1 MKLGRPLIAIVTL
14 ALLVAVPMS
23 SSADGARRVSEL
35 RIDGVINAFTADYIV
50 GGLQQADKDQVDA
63 VVITMD
69 TPGGIDTSMRKII
82 QAILTAPQPVIL
94 YVSPS
99 GARAASAGL
108 YISQAAD
115 VIAMAPGTNI
125 GSAHPVFLN
134 TGTGATPSNTDVE
147 AQKVLNDSVAYIQG
161 LANLH
166 KRNADWAADA
176 VRNSANVTAEEAA
189 RLHVID
195 LVGPDLSS
203 LLRAI
208 DGRQVSKSSH
218 TLTLH
223 TAAAGVEAHPMGFW
237 QGLLHAIADPEIA
250 YLLLLLAILGIGF
263 EVTHPGVVLPG
274 VVGVIAGITA
284 LVAFETL
291 PVNYAGFVLIAFG
304 LALLVADIKAPT
316 HGVLTAGGI
325 ISLGVGSFMVM
336 DAGAPYLEPNV
347 WLAVFPPLVL
357 GLVLAF
363 LISRAVAA
371 RRLRPTTGSERLV
384 GAIGQARDDL
394 GPAGGLVMV
403 DGALWQAHSSAPIS
417 RGSQVR
423 VKSIEGL
430 KLEVE
435 PG

>member
-1 MKLGRPLIAIVTL
+1 MKLARALTALVILAVLAI
-14 ALLVAVPMS
+14 PS
-23 SSADGARRVSEL
+23 PSAATAARVSEL
-35 RIDGVINAFTADYIV
+35 RIDGVINAFTADYIA
-50 GGLQQADKDQVDA
+50 GGLQQAERDQVDA

-69 TPGGIDTSMRKII
+69 TPGGIDTSMRRII
-82 QAILTAPQPVIL
+82 QAILTSPQPVIL

-108 YISQAAD
+108 YIAQAAD
-115 VIAMAPGTNI
+115 VVAMAPGTNI

-147 AQKVLNDSVAYIQG
+147 AQKVLNDSIAYIRG

-195 LVGPDLSS
+195 LVSPDLNS
-203 LLRAI
+203 LLRQL
-208 DGRQVSKSSH
+208 DGKQINKNNQ
-218 TLTLH
+218 TLALH
-223 TAAAGVEAHPMGFW
+223 TAAAGVVFHEMNFW
-237 QGLLHAIADPEIA
+237 QGLLHAIANPEIA

-274 VVGVIAGITA
+274 VVGVIAGILA

-291 PVNYAGFVLIAFG
+291 PVNYAGFALIAFG

-325 ISLGVGSFMVM
+325 ISLGVGSFMVI
-336 DAGAPYLEPNV
+336 DAGAPFLEPNV
-347 WLAVFPPLVL
+347 WLAIFPPLVL

-371 RRLRPTTGSERLV
+371 RRQRPTTGTERLV
-384 GAIGQARDDL
+384 GAIGEARDDL
-394 GPAGGLVMV
+394 GPAGGLVLV
-403 DGALWQAHSSAPIS
+403 DGALWQARSNTPIS

-423 VKSIEGL
+423 VKAIEGL